1 MISGYDGDALLS
13 ELEALSDSQRVAF
26 AAACAEALLT
36 YFGSGSTASA
46 AMGAAKCA
54 PAVAF
59 CWGSIESSG
68 SPEAVDPFLAELEE
82 ILSEDEEGELGVME
96 HVIAGAYY
104 ALECSKAGD
113 AGQAELVAKNLYEA
127 ADYLVLED
135 SGIDLAD
142 PNSGREILASD
153 LMQRTL
159 SGIAHIRD
167 LVAARTFRGD
177 DRPVEISQ
185 VREFVGR
192 GLGG

>member
-1 MISGYDGDALLS
+1 MIQGYDGDALLS

-26 AAACAEALLT
+26 AAACAEALLKH
-36 YFGSGSTASA
+36 FGSDSVASTAT
-46 AMGAAKCA
+46 GAAECEQ
-54 PAVAF
+54 AVAF
-59 CWGSIESSG
+59 CWGSIDSSG
-68 SPEAVDPFLAELEE
+68 SPEAVDSLLVELEE

-104 ALECSKAGD
+104 AIECSGAGD

-153 LMQRTL
+153 LIQRTL

-177 DRPVEISQ
+177 HRLVEISQ